1 MAESVITSMRT
12 VPAAPPRCAAAD
24 IGRKAGREAL
34 ALGPADRLQL
44 EALCQPKAA
53 AFLRALAAHLGLWA
67 LGLLIV
73 VNAAAWLWLQA
84 LVGLLMGSQL
94 HALTVLQHDC
104 GHQSAFRSRGANLW
118 FGRALAWFILLPF
131 TSFTELHRRHHSH
144 LGETDLDPDNWF
156 YAAGPRWT
164 HWRECL
170 FMPRFIWLSATGSL
184 PAGVR
189 RRVRLELAA
198 NVLVHGLVAAILWRA
213 GRLDV
218 LFFAIGLPMLALA
231 CIFNP
236 LARGAEHAP
245 MSHLAL
251 LPPGDPRREDLRFNT
266 VTVAHRGWGLAWAN
280 ITYHVEHHLH
290 PRVPFHQLPALH
302 ELMQA
307 RLRAANPPRTQP
319 QARAATRTPWPP
331 RTYLSTRSLL
341 PFMRP
346 PS

>member
-1 MAESVITSMRT
+1 MTEPVVAGMRAARS
-12 VPAAPPRCAAAD
+12 AAPQGTTAAV
-24 IGRKAGREAL
+24 GRKAGRDAL
-34 ALGPADRLQL
+34 ALDAADMARV
-44 EALCQPKAA
+44 EALCQPNAGI
-53 AFLRALAAHLGLWA
+53 FLRTLAAHLGLWA
-67 LGLLIV
+67 LGLAV
-73 VNAAAWLWLQA
+73 VAHAQAWPWLQA

-104 GHQSAFRSRGANLW
+104 GHQSAFRSRAANLW
-118 FGRALAWFILLPF
+118 VGRALAWFILLPF

-156 YAAGPRWT
+156 YAGGPRWT

-170 FMPRFIWLSATGSL
+170 FMPRFIWLSATGTL
-184 PAGVR
+184 APAIR

-198 NVLVHGLVAAILWRA
+198 NVLLHGLLVAALAIA
-213 GRLDV
+213 GRPDV
-218 LFFAIGLPMLALA
+218 WLFAIGLPMLALA

-245 MSHLAL
+245 MSHLTQ

-302 ELMQA
+302 ALMQA
-307 RLRAANPPRTQP
+307 RLR
-319 QARAATRTPWPP
+319 RAGEAPTDTVYPP
-331 RTYLSTRSLL
+331 RTYLSTCSLL
-341 PFMRP
+341 PFLRP
-346 PS
+346 PG